1 MVQTSDAPSVEH
13 VDAPTEHLSTPAGEV
28 RAPSESCCLLVYLVC
43 KTLMHPEI
51 LGKSLI

>member
-28 RAPSESCCLLVYLVC
+28 RAPSESCSVVAVC
-43 KTLMHPEI
+43 WYIWCAKR
-51 LGKSLI
+51 